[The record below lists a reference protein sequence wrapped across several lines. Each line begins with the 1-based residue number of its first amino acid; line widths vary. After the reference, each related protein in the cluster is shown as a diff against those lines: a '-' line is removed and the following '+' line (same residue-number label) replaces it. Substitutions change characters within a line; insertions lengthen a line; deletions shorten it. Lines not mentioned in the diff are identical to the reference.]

1 MIQQRRSPC
10 AAVPV
15 IVSAF
20 SEDQV
25 QRLTGISKRQLRYW
39 DRTGFF
45 TPSLAEENRRIAFSR
60 IYSFADVVSLRV
72 LNVLRNQYG
81 VSLQHLRKAAK
92 ELPQM
97 SEEKWGSTELFVLN
111 RRVVFVEPETA
122 QYREIVN
129 KQYVIGIPLRVIV
142 SDTKRDIETMRE
154 RKGDIEGAIVRSRN
168 VCHNAWVIAGT
179 RIRVESIKE
188 FAKEGYTVQ
197 QIQEEYP
204 ALTEIDIETA
214 LRHEGDGIAA

>member
-1 MIQQRRSPC
+1 MI
-10 AAVPV
+10 
-15 IVSAF
+15 ISAF

-45 TPSLAEENRRIAFSR
+45 RPSLAEENRRIAFSR
-60 IYSFADVVSLRV
+60 IYSFTDVVSLRV

-81 VSLQHLRKAAK
+81 VSLQHLRKVAK
-92 ELPQM
+92 ELPQI

-111 RRVVFVEPETA
+111 RRVVLVEPETI
-122 QYREIVN
+122 QYLEIVT
-129 KQYVIGIPLRVIV
+129 KQYVIGIPLRMIV
-142 SDTKRDIETMRE
+142 SETERDIAALRE
-154 RKGDIEGAIVRSRN
+154 RDKDTTGMIVRSRN

-179 RIRVESIKE
+179 RVRVASVKK
-188 FAKEGYTVQ
+188 FANEGYTVR

-204 ALTEIDIETA
+204 TLTEAEIESA
-214 LRHEGDGIAA
+214 LRHEGDSIAA

>member
-1 MIQQRRSPC
+1 M
-10 AAVPV
+10 

-45 TPSLAEENRRIAFSR
+45 TPSLAEKNRRIAFSR
-60 IYSFADVVSLRV
+60 IYSFTDVASLRV

-81 VSLQHLRKAAK
+81 VSLQHLRRAAK
-92 ELPQM
+92 DLPQM
-97 SEEKWGSTELFVLN
+97 SEEKWGSMELFVLN
-111 RRVVFVEPETA
+111 RRVVFVEPETT
-122 QYREIVN
+122 QYREIVS

-142 SDTKRDIETMRE
+142 SDTRRDIETMRE
-154 RKGDIEGAIVRSRN
+154 RSKGTSGAVARSRN

-179 RIRVESIKE
+179 RIRVDSIKE
-188 FAKEGYTVQ
+188 FSKEGYTVQ

-204 ALTEIDIETA
+204 ALTEADIEAA

>member
-1 MIQQRRSPC
+1 M
-10 AAVPV
+10 

-45 TPSLAEENRRIAFSR
+45 KPSLAEENRRLAFSR
-60 IYSFADVVSLRV
+60 IYSFTDVVSLRV

-81 VSLQHLRKAAK
+81 VSLQHLRKAAND
-92 ELPQM
+92 LPKM
-97 SEEKWGSTELFVLN
+97 SEEKWGKTELFVLN
-111 RRVVFVEPETA
+111 RRIVFVEPETT
-122 QYREIVN
+122 QYREIVG
-129 KQYVIGIPLRVIV
+129 KQYVIGISLRVV
-142 SDTKRDIETMRE
+142 ASDTRRDIEALRE
-154 RKGDIEGAIVRSRN
+154 RGKGTAGTVVRSRN
-168 VCHNAWVIAGT
+168 VCQNAWVMAGT
-179 RIRVESIKE
+179 RIRVDSIKE

-204 ALTEIDIETA
+204 ALTEADIEAA
-214 LRHEGDGIAA
+214 LRHESDVVAA

>member
-1 MIQQRRSPC
+1 M
-10 AAVPV
+10 

-45 TPSLAEENRRIAFSR
+45 KPSLAEENRRIAFSR

-92 ELPQM
+92 DLPQM
-97 SEEKWGSTELFVLN
+97 SEEKWGSMELFVLN
-111 RRVVFVEPETA
+111 RRVIFVESETT
-122 QYREIVN
+122 QYREIVS
-129 KQYVIGIPLRVIV
+129 KQYVIGISLRVIV
-142 SDTKRDIETMRE
+142 SDTRRDIEALRE
-154 RKGDIEGAIVRSRN
+154 RNKDTVEVIARSRN
-168 VCHNAWVIAGT
+168 VCHNAWVVSGT
-179 RIRVESIKE
+179 RIRVDSVKE
-188 FAKEGYTVQ
+188 FAKGGYTVQ
-197 QIQEEYP
+197 QIQKEFP
-204 ALTEIDIETA
+204 ALTEADIESA
-214 LRHEGDGIAA
+214 LRHENDGVAA

>member
-1 MIQQRRSPC
+1 M
-10 AAVPV
+10 

-60 IYSFADVVSLRV
+60 IYSFTDVVSLRV
-72 LNVLRNQYG
+72 LNILRNQYG
-81 VSLQHLRKAAK
+81 VSLQHLRKAA
-92 ELPQM
+92 EDLPQM

-122 QYREIVN
+122 QYREIVS
-129 KQYVIGIPLRVIV
+129 KQYVIGIPLREIV
-142 SDTKRDIETMRE
+142 SDTKRDIKALRE
-154 RKGDIEGAIVRSRN
+154 RDKGTAGTIVRSRN
-168 VCHNAWVIAGT
+168 VCHNAWVMAGT
-179 RIRVESIKE
+179 RIRVASIKE
-188 FAKEGYTVQ
+188 FAKEGYTIR
-197 QIQEEYP
+197 QIQKEYP
-204 ALTEIDIETA
+204 TLTEADIEAA
-214 LRHEGDGIAA
+214 LRYEGDGIAA

>member
-1 MIQQRRSPC
+1 MIPQRRYPC

-25 QRLTGISKRQLRYW
+25 QRLTGISRRQLRYW

-60 IYSFADVVSLRV
+60 IYSFTDVVSLRA

-92 ELPQM
+92 ELPRM

-111 RRVVFVEPETA
+111 RQVIFVEPETE
-122 QYREIVN
+122 QYREIVS

-142 SDTKRDIETMRE
+142 SDTMRDVDALRE
-154 RKGDIEGAIVRSRN
+154 RGKDISGSIVRSRN
-168 VCHNAWVIAGT
+168 VCRNAWVVAGT
-179 RIRVESIKE
+179 RIRVESIKQ

-204 ALTEIDIETA
+204 TLTEADIEAA
-214 LRHEGDGIAA
+214 LRHEGDVIAA

>member
-1 MIQQRRSPC
+1 M
-10 AAVPV
+10 

-25 QRLTGISKRQLRYW
+25 RRLTGISKRQLRYW
-39 DRTGFF
+39 DRTDFF

-111 RRVVFVEPETA
+111 RRVVFVEPETT
-122 QYREIVN
+122 QYREIVS
-129 KQYVIGIPLRVIV
+129 KQYVIGIPLRLIV
-142 SDTKRDIETMRE
+142 SETKRDIEALRE
-154 RKGDIEGAIVRSRN
+154 RGKDAAGTIVRSRN
-168 VCHNAWVIAGT
+168 VCHNAWVMAGT
-179 RIRVESIKE
+179 RIRVDSIKE
-188 FAKEGYTVQ
+188 FSKEGYTVQ

-204 ALTEIDIETA
+204 TLTEADIEAA

>member
-1 MIQQRRSPC
+1 
-10 AAVPV
+10 V
-15 IVSAF
+15 IISAF

-45 TPSLAEENRRIAFSR
+45 RPSLAEENRRIAFSR
-60 IYSFADVVSLRV
+60 IYSFTDVVSLRV

-81 VSLQHLRKAAK
+81 VSLQHLRKVAK

-111 RRVVFVEPETA
+111 RRVVFVEPETI
-122 QYREIVN
+122 QYREIVG
-129 KQYVIGIPLRVIV
+129 KQYVIGIPLRMVV
-142 SDTKRDIETMRE
+142 SETERDIAALRE
-154 RKGDIEGAIVRSRN
+154 RDKDTTGTIVRSRN

-179 RIRVESIKE
+179 RIRVDSVKK
-188 FAKEGYTVQ
+188 FGNEGYTVR

-204 ALTEIDIETA
+204 ALTEAEIESA
-214 LRHEGDGIAA
+214 LRHEGDSIAA

>member
-1 MIQQRRSPC
+1 MILQRRYPC

-45 TPSLAEENRRIAFSR
+45 KPSLAEENRRIAFSR
-60 IYSFADVVSLRV
+60 IYSFTDVVSLRV

-111 RRVVFVEPETA
+111 RRVVFVEPDTT
-122 QYREIVN
+122 QYREIVGQ
-129 KQYVIGIPLRVIV
+129 QYVIGIPLRVIV
-142 SDTKRDIETMRE
+142 SDTKRDIETMKE
-154 RKGDIEGAIVRSRN
+154 RGRDISGTVVRSRN
-168 VCHNAWVIAGT
+168 VCRNAWVIAGT
-179 RIRVESIKE
+179 RIRVDTIKE
-188 FAKEGYTVQ
+188 FGKEGYTVQ

-204 ALTEIDIETA
+204 ALTEADIESA
-214 LRHEGDGIAA
+214 LRHEDDGIAA